1 MIEEITCVM
10 CQQFP
15 YSPLECKRCN
25 KLFCKHCQLEL
36 NKASNG
42 VASGRTSHNE
52 DDFADPNRFGR
63 KTEGV

>member
-1 MIEEITCVM
+1 MVEEITCVM

-36 NKASNG
+36 NRASFG
-42 VASGRTSHNE
+42 YASGR
-52 DDFADPNRFGR
+52 P
-63 KTEGV
+63 